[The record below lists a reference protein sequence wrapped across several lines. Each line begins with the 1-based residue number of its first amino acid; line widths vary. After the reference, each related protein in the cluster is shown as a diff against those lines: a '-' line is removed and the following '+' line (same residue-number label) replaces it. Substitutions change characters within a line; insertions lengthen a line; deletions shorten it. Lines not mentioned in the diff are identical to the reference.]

1 MSEFENERVVANARA
16 MSVEDVKVFLTQ
28 IDRELLV
35 GELDRRL
42 KEAEKRYSA
51 LAELVNNYEKRN
63 D

>member
-42 KEAEKRYSA
+42 KEAEKRYYA

>member
-1 MSEFENERVVANARA
+1 MSEFENERVMANARA

-28 IDRELLV
+28 VDRKLLV

-42 KEAEKRYSA
+42 EEAERRDSA
-51 LAELVNNYEKRN
+51 LADLVKRYEKRN